1 MKKSSEIKVS
11 PDVLKNLRKDSGYTV
26 EDIAKKLKTSATK
39 VQEVEEGTA
48 SFTLRQIKKLA
59 GVYQL
64 SLAAFF
70 TGTLP
75 EIPALPDFRINRDK
89 RLTPQVYAA
98 KRRAYYLANK
108 LKELTDTR
116 SRIPEFPSFNP
127 DELAQEFRKYLGVDL
142 FKSEK
147 PDQLLAN
154 YKQILEEQL
163 QVSII
168 ELPLKADDVRGF
180 SISGDISIVVL
191 NEGDYPSIK
200 LFSLFHEMYHLI
212 KRTSGICSIEIEQSA
227 GNIEADCNL
236 FAAEFLAPLDD
247 LDKELQKLPQFSKG
261 PFTAEDDSTI
271 SDLSKI
277 YGVSKQVIMLR
288 LLRLG
293 YTTQK
298 EYEQFKK
305 MGEAKA
311 KGKGFGRRDW
321 DKVFQN
327 RVGNLVVKEAGNAYR
342 SGKIS
347 YAEVM
352 DVLSMKA
359 KYTEKL
365 VERSA

>member
-1 MKKSSEIKVS
+1 MKKSSNIKVN
-11 PDVLKNLRKDSGYTV
+11 PDVLINLRKDSGYTV
-26 EDIAKKLKTSATK
+26 DEIAKKLDTSTAK
-39 VQEVEEGTA
+39 VGEVEKGTA

-59 GVYQL
+59 SLYQL

-70 TGTLP
+70 TDTLP

-108 LKELTDTR
+108 LRELSDKR
-116 SRIPEFPSFNP
+116 SRIPDFPESLGP
-127 DELAQEFRKYLGVDL
+127 DELAREFRKYLGVDL

-147 PDQLLAN
+147 PDQLLAH
-154 YKQILEEQL
+154 YKQLLEEQL

-191 NEGDYPSIK
+191 NESDHPSIK
-200 LFSLFHEMYHLI
+200 LFSLFHEEYHLI
-212 KRTSGICSIEIEQSA
+212 KRTSGICSIEIEQT
-227 GNIEADCNL
+227 GENIEADCNL
-236 FAAEFLAPLDD
+236 FAAEFLVPLDD
-247 LDKELQKLPQFSKG
+247 LKKEVPKFPQLDENAISEFSA
-261 PFTAEDDSTI
+261 T
-271 SDLSKI
+271 

-293 YTTQK
+293 YISQ
-298 EYEQFKK
+298 EGYEKFKK
-305 MGEAKA
+305 AGEGKA
-311 KGKGFGRRDW
+311 KGKRFGRRDW
-321 DKVFQN
+321 DKVFKN
-327 RVGNLVVKEAGNAYR
+327 RVGNLVVKETANAYR

-347 YAEVM
+347 YSEVM

-359 KYTEKL
+359 QYTEKL
-365 VERSA
+365 VKRSA